1 MFGSWKWTVLVD
13 TRVEGSHRGNRCLV
27 PGCADRGDNRC
38 LVLQVAAVVIIAISQ
53 MVVTIAVMVA
63 SSRVLAME
71 CVAMVSVI
79 VMVIFR
85 VGVISSIV
93 AVASATV
100 SFVATLRPTA
110 LFISAPTLG
119 Q

>member
-1 MFGSWKWTVLVD
+1 
-13 TRVEGSHRGNRCLV
+13 
-27 PGCADRGDNRC
+27 
-38 LVLQVAAVVIIAISQ
+38 
-53 MVVTIAVMVA
+53 
-63 SSRVLAME
+63 ME

-93 AVASATV
+93 VVALATV
-100 SFVATLRPTA
+100 SFVATLGPTA